1 MPLSLRAFVCCSAAV
16 GRLRV
21 LPQLSPFHSRRKE
34 SAYKGLVCATR
45 LKGPYCCR
53 CSGSRRDG
61 AVFLRKGD
69 VRLPPGRVRAG
80 GLARRWEK
88 GFSCISMP
96 IETPNPRRWVLQGLF
111 LPDKALRRPPR
122 QRWGDEGLENIVA
135 FPMTSSGKTE
145 EERKCRLDFPGSST
159 VISCCGILPFVFRPF
174 TEQTAPD

>member
-1 MPLSLRAFVCCSAAV
+1 MRAFVCCSAAV
-16 GRLRV
+16 GRPRV
-21 LPQLSPFHSRRKE
+21 LPRLSPFHSRRKE
-34 SAYKGLVCATR
+34 SAYKGLVCPTR

-53 CSGSRRDG
+53 CSGSWRDG
-61 AVFLRKGD
+61 VVFLRKGD

-80 GLARRWEK
+80 SLARRWEK

-96 IETPNPRRWVLQGLF
+96 IETPESQALGSPGAP

-122 QRWGDEGLENIVA
+122 QKWGDEGLESIVA

-145 EERKCRLDFPGSST
+145 EEGKCRLDFPGPST
-159 VISCCGILPFVFRPF
+159 VISCCGILPFVFQPF